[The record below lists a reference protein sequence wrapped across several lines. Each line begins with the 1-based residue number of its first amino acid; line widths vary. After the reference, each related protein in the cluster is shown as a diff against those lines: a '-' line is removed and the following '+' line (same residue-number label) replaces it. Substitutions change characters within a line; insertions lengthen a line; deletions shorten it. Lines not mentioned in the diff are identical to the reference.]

1 MVDRTPPSRFSLHAA
16 IQRVW
21 RCWVACSSYGDAVT
35 QSNRPRWFLLVAG
48 VILLVLVAL
57 LGFRSWW
64 SAGQA
69 ADQANWR
76 AVRAETTWVPDQLA
90 ATPREVVEPCSQSL
104 SMGAATWGAGQAIE
118 ESQVAQARARLVRE
132 GWSQRSE
139 DASEVV
145 LTKEFD
151 GRVAELSLVRPAGF
165 DDGKVVASLI
175 LPAKFCGP

>member
-1 MVDRTPPSRFSLHAA
+1 
-16 IQRVW
+16 
-21 RCWVACSSYGDAVT
+21 
-35 QSNRPRWFLLVAG
+35 
-48 VILLVLVAL
+48 
-57 LGFRSWW
+57 
-64 SAGQA
+64 
-69 ADQANWR
+69 
-76 AVRAETTWVPDQLA
+76 
-90 ATPREVVEPCSQSL
+90 
-104 SMGAATWGAGQAIE
+104 MGAATWGAGQAIE